1 MGKQILKIA
10 AILLSILCLAVG
22 TGKSSVSAK
31 EEETVTCFSGDVAVL
46 KQEEHGYVMQVTVE
60 NGGKDFAGTV
70 QVIFTNSEYTGSAYN
85 TELTLPAQG
94 KKQFTINVTNT
105 AVDVMRGGCA
115 LNFLDE
121 EGNLLQSIERKDIF
135 GNALTEITVGVLS
148 DNYAELT
155 FMEAKGQTIDIYNG
169 SYPLKLTQ
177 LSDENLKDQLEGVY
191 FLIIDQF
198 DVSSLSREDIEAIQ
212 DWVRNGGWLMIG
224 TGEYGT
230 QTLSGF
236 DKDFMD
242 VSVVSVS
249 KPGEENIASAN
260 ASPYG
265 YDYYMYTDDGVDLT
279 NMAVADL
286 SWSIPDGFVRESSE
300 NPAISSSLD
309 DGAVL
314 IFYFS
319 LGDKELQKLS
329 SYTVMSIYSEFT
341 YGRSGYLYNDYWN
354 WDYINER
361 LLAFIDTVNTNVDFT
376 GLKIM
381 ILVYVVLAGPAIYLI
396 LRRMKKQEWYWICAP
411 ALGVVFIAG
420 VYFLGQ
426 GVKVREARMYSVT
439 AQKVDSDRKDTYFL
453 AYHSGTKPWTV
464 PLAADYEMAGP
475 GSAWDG
481 YYYGSYGQGADDYC
495 YLVENG
501 GEQLSAGMKPEE
513 NFESGFFYAAG
524 RTESKGTISCE
535 NLQRKKWQDISG
547 KITNGT
553 DYDMPYMAVWFEDC
567 VKVFSDVKAGETI
580 DLEQAKKD
588 GRCVYEN
595 ADCNYDNLLYDMIS
609 VYDPHADLG
618 YVREDMAALLVGI
631 GIADNARPAGG
642 EQAVIIG
649 VVKDYE
655 KTAADKCSEVSYGCL
670 YSYAKIGGQN
680 ASD

>member
-1 MGKQILKIA
+1 MRKQILKTAVVLLCAFGLA
-10 AILLSILCLAVG
+10 A
-22 TGKSSVSAK
+22 GKGEPAAYAK
-31 EEETVTCFSGDVAVL
+31 EEETVTYFSGDAALL
-46 KQEEHGYVMQVTVE
+46 KQEENGYVIQVTVE
-60 NGGKDFAGTV
+60 NSGKDFAGTV
-70 QVIFTNSEYTGSAYN
+70 QVIFTGPDYINSAYN

-94 KKQFTINVTNT
+94 KKQFTINVTDT
-105 AVDVMRGGCA
+105 AVDVMRGECV
-115 LNFLDE
+115 LNFLDK
-121 EGNLLQSIERKDIF
+121 EGNLLQSMKLRDIF
-135 GNALTEITVGVLS
+135 GNSLTEITVGVLS
-148 DNYAELT
+148 DNYAGLA
-155 FMEAKGQTIDIYNG
+155 FMEAKGEGIDIYNG
-169 SYPLKLTQ
+169 IYPLKLTQ
-177 LSDENLKDQLEGVY
+177 LNGEDLKNQLAGVY

-198 DVSSLSREDIEAIQ
+198 DVSSLSRENITAIQ

-249 KPGEENIASAN
+249 KPGEENIASAG

-265 YDYYMYTDDGVDLT
+265 YDYYLYTDDGIDFT

-286 SWSIPDGFVRESSE
+286 SYRIPDGFFRESSE
-300 NPAISSSLD
+300 NPAINSSLD
-309 DGAVL
+309 EGAVT

-329 SYTVMSIYSEFT
+329 SYTVLSMYYEFT
-341 YGRSGYLYNDYWN
+341 YGLSGSLYNDYSD
-354 WDYINER
+354 WDYISER

-381 ILVYVVLAGPAIYLI
+381 ILVYVVLVGPAIYLI

-426 GVKVREARMYSVT
+426 GAKVNETRMYSVT
-439 AQKVDSDRKDTYFL
+439 AQKVDSDRKDTYYL

-464 PLAADYEMAGP
+464 PLQADYEMAGP
-475 GSAWDG
+475 GSGWGG
-481 YYYGSYGQGADDYC
+481 YYYGSYGQSADDYY
-495 YLVENG
+495 YLVSND

-524 RTESKGTISCE
+524 RSESKGTISCE
-535 NLQRKKWQDISG
+535 NLQHLKRQEIGG

-553 DYDMPYMAVWFEDC
+553 DYDMPYLAVWLQNGI
-567 VKVFSDVKAGETI
+567 KVFSDVKAGETI
-580 DLEQAKKD
+580 DLEQAVKD

-595 ADCNYDNLLYDMIS
+595 ADYNYDNLLYDMIS

-618 YVREDMAALLVGI
+618 YLREDMAALLVGI
-631 GIADNARPAGG
+631 GVADNERPAGG

-655 KTAADKCSEVSYGCL
+655 KTAAGRCNEISYGCL
-670 YSYAKIGGQN
+670 YSYARIGGQN